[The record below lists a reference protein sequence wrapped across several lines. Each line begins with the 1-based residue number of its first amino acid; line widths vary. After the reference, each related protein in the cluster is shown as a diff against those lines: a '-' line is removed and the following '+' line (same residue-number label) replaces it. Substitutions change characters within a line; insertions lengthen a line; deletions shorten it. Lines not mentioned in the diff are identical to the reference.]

1 MHLNLTL
8 PDLLTFADG
17 RPVGVPVEW
26 PARRTEL
33 LTALLDI
40 QYGHLPP
47 APETVSA
54 YPLYT
59 YAIFQEEGVTGT
71 HYRLTAHPGGYA
83 FHLQVVMPAGEG
95 PFPLIIDGDGCWRKT
110 LTDDVLRA
118 VAGRGYA
125 LAIFNR
131 VEIVPDRLTPRD
143 TGLYTAYPGEYGAL
157 AAWAWAYHRVVDAT
171 SQLGAIDLERIIVT
185 GHSRGGKTALLAGA
199 TDERIAL
206 TAPNNSGCGW
216 GRLLLWYPR
225 ADGGLGAGRQ
235 IETAAGER
243 LADLL
248 RNIPYWFAPRLRDY
262 LDREAE
268 LPFDQHSLKA
278 AVAPRALLSTEA
290 RGDHWASPHGTRLTH
305 EAAREVYRFLGAESR
320 IGIYYRDGGHAHNLA
335 DWHTLLDF
343 ADTALNGKP
352 TTRDF
357 DMHP

>member
-1 MHLNLTL
+1 MHLTAML

-17 RPVGVPVEW
+17 RPVRAPEEW
-26 PARRTEL
+26 PARRAEL
-33 LTALLDI
+33 LQALLDI

-47 APETVSA
+47 APEAVSA

-59 YAIFQEEGVTGT
+59 YALFRDEGVNGT
-71 HYRLTAHPGGYA
+71 HYRLTMQPGGYA

-95 PFPLIIDGDGCWRKT
+95 PFPLVIDGDGCWRKT

-118 VAGRGYA
+118 VTGRGYA

-143 TGLYTAYPGEYGAL
+143 TGLYTAYPGDYGAL
-157 AAWAWAYHRVVDAT
+157 AAWAWAYHRVVDAVP
-171 SQLGAIDLERIIVT
+171 QLGAIDPARVIVT

-206 TAPNNSGCGW
+206 TAPNNSGCG
-216 GRLLLWYPR
+216 
-225 ADGGLGAGRQ
+225 GAGCYRFPD
-235 IETAAGER
+235 ESGER

-248 RNIPYWFAPRLRDY
+248 RNIPYWFAPRLRDF

-278 AVAPRALLSTEA
+278 AVAPRALLTTEA
-290 RGDHWASPHGTRLTH
+290 RGDHWASPSGTRLTH
-305 EAAREVYRFLGAESR
+305 EAAREVYRFLGAEHR
-320 IGIYYRDGGHAHNLA
+320 IGIHYRDGGHAHTLA

-343 ADTALNGKP
+343 ADTVFDGKP
-352 TTRDF
+352 MSRDF